1 MLTGGGSGW
10 NYGAAPVKV
19 EQGDSG
25 EFPGIEAELSR
36 CLAGA
41 LVQRGGVAVAA
52 QRSGAGRSWWRRLLG
67 FTAAR
72 CWMGEAQGG
81 RGGLKEVPRISG
93 RRARRDPG
101 GDCGA
106 AGA

>member
-25 EFPGIEAELSR
+25 EFLGVEMEHLR

-41 LVQRGGVAVAA
+41 LVQWDGVAAAA
-52 QRSGAGRSWWRRLLG
+52 QGSGAGRSWWRRLLG
-67 FTAAR
+67 FTAAL
-72 CWMGEAQGG
+72 C
-81 RGGLKEVPRISG
+81 
-93 RRARRDPG
+93 
-101 GDCGA
+101 
-106 AGA
+106 

>member
-1 MLTGGGSGW
+1 MEFLG
-10 NYGAAPVKV
+10 V
-19 EQGDSG
+19 EM
-25 EFPGIEAELSR
+25 EHLR

-41 LVQRGGVAVAA
+41 LVQWGGVAAAA
-52 QRSGAGRSWWRRLLG
+52 QGSGAGRSWWRRLLG
-67 FTAAR
+67 FMAAL

-81 RGGLKEVPRISG
+81 RGGLKEAPRISG
-93 RRARRDPG
+93 ERARRDPG

>member
-10 NYGAAPVKV
+10 NYCAALVEV

-25 EFPGIEAELSR
+25 EFPGVEAELSR
-36 CLAGA
+36 RLAGV
-41 LVQRGGVAVAA
+41 LEQRGSVAA
-52 QRSGAGRSWWRRLLG
+52 AAQGSGAGQSWWRRLLG
-67 FTAAR
+67 FTAAL

-81 RGGLKEVPRISG
+81 RGGLKEAPRILG
-93 RRARRDPG
+93 GRARRDPG

>member
-1 MLTGGGSGW
+1 MEVLTGGGSGW

-25 EFPGIEAELSR
+25 EFPGVEAEQLR

-41 LVQRGGVAVAA
+41 LVQRGGMAAAA
-52 QRSGAGRSWWRRLLG
+52 QRCGAGRSWWRRLLG

-72 CWMGEAQGG
+72 GVE
-81 RGGLKEVPRISG
+81 
-93 RRARRDPG
+93 
-101 GDCGA
+101 
-106 AGA
+106 